1 LAFLALAAVASL
13 AHAAPFT
20 LELTGG
26 SVINGDL
33 VSWNGQQVVVKAE
46 FGSLT
51 FKREQLSQ
59 ATLQRLDL
67 LSGDPQKLVA
77 RIAELEAT
85 VDSLRKDNAALR
97 QQLQALNQQLLVLK
111 QRLEAAT
118 RSQSTAAA
126 VREAPTSANSFT
138 STSAQTGLSYTISST
153 GKRHNSRCRYYGSGR
168 PAGPNEGIPCKICG
182 G

>member
-1 LAFLALAAVASL
+1 MNRSGEITLRPTVAVSLMALLLVSIGNTL
-13 AHAAPFT
+13 SAPIPV
-20 LELTGG
+20 ELTGG
-26 SVINGDL
+26 SVIKGDL
-33 VSWNGQQVVVKAE
+33 VSWNGQQAVVKAE

-97 QQLQALNQQLLVLK
+97 QQLQALNQK
-111 QRLEAAT
+111 Q
-118 RSQSTAAA
+118 
-126 VREAPTSANSFT
+126 F
-138 STSAQTGLSYTISST
+138 
-153 GKRHNSRCRYYGSGR
+153 
-168 PAGPNEGIPCKICG
+168 
-182 G
+182 